1 MVAKDWSERFS
12 GPATLD
18 ALICGLTHLSGRKV
32 MKILHQDS
40 RTNEIK
46 LLPESIDDLW
56 HLYNLLDVDDQVFA
70 TTYRRKEDK
79 SDKLRPER
87 TEKVRMRLGI
97 GVKKVEFHESEDRLR
112 ILGSIESGPQDLGQ
126 HHTLMIGPG
135 DDVAIVKPEW
145 RDVHFERIRRA
156 VEASARPKVV
166 FVAIEDSE
174 AVVAAARD
182 YGLKEMATITR
193 SPDGKMYDA
202 KPTEDEYLDDVA
214 GKIGQILSDQPLVI
228 LGPGFTKEALARK
241 IRERNPEIAD
251 QVVILSTGQ
260 AGMTGIHEAMKR
272 GLGGKAVEESRVARE
287 TQEVERLFAAI
298 GADGMYSYGKPS
310 VTAAAEAGAVEMLLV
325 LDSLVRDS
333 AVENLMKTVE
343 RARGEFMIV
352 SSLHEAGRRLESLGG
367 VAALLRYRID

>member
-1 MVAKDWSERFS
+1 
-12 GPATLD
+12 
-18 ALICGLTHLSGRKV
+18 

-56 HLYNLLDVDDQVFA
+56 HLYNLLDVGDIVIA

-79 SDKLRPER
+79 GDKLRPER

-97 GVKKVEFHESEDRLR
+97 DVKKVEFHESEDRLR
-112 ILGSIESGPQDLGQ
+112 ILGSIESGPQDIGQ

-135 DDVAIVKPEW
+135 DDVAIVKPGW
-145 RDVHFERIRRA
+145 RDVHFDRIRRA
-156 VEASARPKVV
+156 VEASDRPRAI
-166 FVAIEDSE
+166 FVAIEDTE
-174 AVVAAARD
+174 AVIAAARD

-193 SPDGKMYDA
+193 NPDGKMYDS
-202 KPTEDEYLDDVA
+202 KPSEDEFLDDIVN
-214 GKIGQILSDQPLVI
+214 KISSSLTNQPLVI

-241 IRERNPEIAD
+241 VRERIPETSD
-251 QVVILSTGQ
+251 QIVVLSTGQ
-260 AGMTGIHEAMKR
+260 AGMAGIHEAMKR

-287 TQEVERLFAAI
+287 TQAVESLFAAI

-310 VTAAAEAGAVEMLLV
+310 VTTAADAGAVELLLV
-325 LDSLVRDS
+325 SDSLLRD
-333 AVENLMKTVE
+333 VEVEDLLKTVE
-343 RARGEFMIV
+343 RARGEFMII

-367 VAALLRYRID
+367 VAALLRYRME